1 MQIFK
6 YLNKIQSSKPVNFD
20 NFCNQLQ
27 KYGYGKYKILKI
39 FSVEKISSVSY
50 NIKIIDEELFSELL
64 IDFPEYNITD
74 RVSATQAGDSH
85 KHPVSQAMVILWSYK
100 QSHPVVILNDSS
112 AINTPVKLGKHLLII
127 ENQENF
133 LKKQQTF
140 QFLKQ
145 QFPDYQDVELDI
157 AYGSGNAI
165 ANRLNK
171 SFFNHYQQID
181 CLLDLDIG
189 GLKIFSSLLTL
200 IDSEKLKFLL
210 PPCLNKLL
218 PDSKINIMEK
228 DLLQLN
234 KYYEKY
240 PTLRAAIGL
249 IVKHK
254 KMLEQE
260 LYL

>member
-6 YLNKIQSSKPVNFD
+6 YLNKIESGKSINFD
-20 NFCNQLQ
+20 SFCNQLQ
-27 KYGYGKYKILKI
+27 KQGYDKHKILKI
-39 FSVEKISSVSY
+39 FSVEKRSHINYIV
-50 NIKIIDEELFSELL
+50 KVIDENLFSELL
-64 IDFPEYNITD
+64 INFNEDEITN
-74 RVSATQAGDSH
+74 RISAARAGDSH
-85 KHPVSQAMVILWSYK
+85 KYPVSQAMVVLWSCK
-100 QSHPVVILNDSS
+100 QPHPVVVLNNSNV
-112 AINTPVKLGKHLLII
+112 INTPVELGKYLLII

-133 LKKQQTF
+133 LKKQETL

-165 ANRLNK
+165 TNQLNK
-171 SFFNHYQQID
+171 SFFNHYQHID

-200 IDSEKLKFLL
+200 IDTEKLEFLL
-210 PPCLNKLL
+210 PPCLNELL
-218 PDSKINIMEK
+218 PHSKINIRKK

-234 KYYEKY
+234 KYYEKH
-240 PTLRAAIGL
+240 PTLRAAITL
-249 IVKHK
+249 IEKHK